1 MDASRARPQAG
12 VANAIRSFSTLVAI
26 GLGAVL
32 IVALVTVLTLR
43 INGPL
48 YDRIVLGKDLVADVL
63 PPPEYVIEAYLE
75 ATLALNDPASVE
87 ARTGRLKQLKADYDD
102 RHAYWAKS
110 HLTPSLK
117 PMILQASHEPA
128 EAFWTEL
135 EQTFLPALRAGNSEG
150 ARASYGRLA
159 ADYARHRAAV
169 DSLVAAT
176 NIENSRTESLA
187 LAVLIGLSLVGAAVT
202 GGVIVAVRRR
212 ARRIAHEVVT
222 PLGQLTETMTA
233 LASGALDRGIPSSG
247 RGDEIGEMARALEV
261 LRDSARDAGRLRQ
274 EQEKA
279 SAEREEDRRHAERLR
294 AESLSAM
301 ASRIEQQL
309 GAGVQVV
316 AEAMG
321 AVAERAGEMARAAS
335 AIETDSEGVAGA
347 ASDAMRSAKDAE
359 AAADELDAAIS
370 GINAQVGEARQAT
383 ADTAG
388 ATREA
393 EVTLARLSSAIQE
406 IDTVTALISDIA
418 RQTSLLA
425 INASVEAARAGTAG
439 QGFAVVAN
447 EVKSLSGQT
456 AVATGQIGQLIAA
469 VQDSAAAAVDAVQ
482 AIAGRVESLDAAS
495 VAIAAAV
502 DRQTIAT
509 REIVGSLAQA
519 SSAAQA
525 VAAGIEQVAGEVRG
539 AGDHSRAVD
548 ALSRDVAANVEDLRT
563 SLMQVV
569 RSSTEHTPVAGPR
582 SGERPAPGL
591 AA

>member
-1 MDASRARPQAG
+1 METSRVRSERLDVG
-12 VANAIRSFSTLVAI
+12 VANTIRSFSTLVAM

-32 IVALVTVLTLR
+32 VVALVTVLILR

-48 YDRIVLGKDLVADVL
+48 YDRIVLGKDLIADVL

-87 ARTGRLKQLKADYDD
+87 ARTARLKQLRTDYDD
-102 RHAYWAKS
+102 RHAFWVKS
-110 HLTPSLK
+110 HLTPKLK
-117 PMILQASHEPA
+117 PLILEGSHEPA
-128 EAFWTEL
+128 DAFWIEL
-135 EQTFLPALRAGNSEG
+135 EQTFLPALRAGDNAA

-159 ADYARHRAAV
+159 AHYARHRAAV
-169 DSLVAAT
+169 DVLVAAT

-187 LAVLIGLSLVGAAVT
+187 LTVLIGLSLVGAAVT

-212 ARRIAHEVVT
+212 ARRIAQEVVE
-222 PLGQLTETMTA
+222 PLGQLTGTMTA
-233 LASGALDRGIPSSG
+233 LASGELDRGIPSSG

-261 LRDSARDAGRLRQ
+261 LRDSARDAGRLRR
-274 EQEKA
+274 EQELA
-279 SAEREEDRRHAERLR
+279 SAGREDDRRQAERRR
-294 AESLSAM
+294 AEGLSAM
-301 ASRIEQQL
+301 AGRIEQQL
-309 GAGVQVV
+309 GAGVQTV
-316 AEAMG
+316 AEAMS

-335 AIETDSEGVAGA
+335 AIETDSEGVAA
-347 ASDAMRSAKDAE
+347 AAADAMRSARDAE
-359 AAADELDAAIS
+359 AAADELDVAIS

-388 ATREA
+388 ATRDA

-406 IDTVTALISDIA
+406 IDTVTSLISDIA

-425 INASVEAARAGTAG
+425 INASVEAARAGAAG

-469 VQDSAAAAVDAVQ
+469 VQDSARAAVDAVQ

-495 VAIAAAV
+495 LAIASAV
-502 DRQTIAT
+502 DHQAAAT

-525 VAAGIEQVAGEVRG
+525 VAAGIEQVTEEVKGAGE
-539 AGDHSRAVD
+539 HSRAVD

-569 RSSTEHTPVAGPR
+569 RSSTEEA
-582 SGERPAPGL
+582 PASSL